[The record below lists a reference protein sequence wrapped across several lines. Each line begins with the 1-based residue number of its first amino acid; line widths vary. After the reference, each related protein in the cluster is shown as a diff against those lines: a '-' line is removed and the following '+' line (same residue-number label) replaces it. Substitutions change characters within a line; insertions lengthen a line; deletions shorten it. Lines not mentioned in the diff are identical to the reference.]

1 MQYPSEKTIRRT
13 IYSGKKKRFIY
24 NTNVYTNA
32 DWVVIGISRSS
43 VGSTGDITLLREDP
57 MPFGKWAE
65 FMRDGSIPEEDRIR
79 VWVDRTTRE
88 PTRICP
94 ELRS

>member
-1 MQYPSEKTIRRT
+1 MQHPSEKTIRRT

-32 DWVVIGISRSS
+32 DGVVIGISRSS
-43 VGSTGDITLLREDP
+43 VGSTGDIALLREDP

-79 VWVDRTTRE
+79 VWVDRATRE